1 MHLRRLTRRHG
12 QGVGQ
17 GGCIVVVTVGQ
28 AGGALQ
34 LGQLVLKHM
43 RRGVHKTC
51 VDGTQLRQL
60 EELAAMLAG
69 LELEGCRLKNG
80 RSACTVVRVQ
90 LVPVVEHH
98 GGETLPGLVG
108 VGIRHGCS
116 CFFLLGS
123 FDFGCWCFWFWGWS
137 ADFFRRRYC
146 VLLIFSELVLAGG
159 ATTHTILM

>member
-1 MHLRRLTRRHG
+1 MRPGERFRPCVRTGACVGRRRVSHLAEG
-12 QGVGQ
+12 
-17 GGCIVVVTVGQ
+17 
-28 AGGALQ
+28 
-34 LGQLVLKHM
+34 
-43 RRGVHKTC
+43 
-51 VDGTQLRQL
+51 QL